1 MVPNIPHIQSHPL
14 YLLSFFKAE
23 LTIFSFLDWF
33 VSTKY
38 IPAIDKGKPM
48 NADIVTFTQAYLCR
62 DSLGLWA

>member
-38 IPAIDKGKPM
+38 IPAIDKSKPM
-48 NADIVTFTQAYLCR
+48 NADIVTVI
-62 DSLGLWA
+62 